1 MCSLFSSSSEIVINS
16 EIKAS
21 KIKQSYSSAFSFLV
35 AYDGNIFS

>member
-1 MCSLFSSSSEIVINS
+1 MLFSSNFEIIIIS

-21 KIKQSYSSAFSFLV
+21 KIKQSYSSAFSFLI